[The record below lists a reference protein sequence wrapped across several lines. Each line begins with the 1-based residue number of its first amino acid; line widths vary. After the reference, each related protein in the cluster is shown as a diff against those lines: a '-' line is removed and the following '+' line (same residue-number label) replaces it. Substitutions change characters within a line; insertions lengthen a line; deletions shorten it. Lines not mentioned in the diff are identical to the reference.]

1 MRRAAKV
8 DSNQREIIKALKD
21 IGASVQLL
29 HQVGGGCPDVMV
41 GYRGVTTLLEVK
53 NPAGLNK
60 VSESQKSWQNEWCG
74 GPVWVVRSAG
84 EAIDAVT

>member
-1 MRRAAKV
+1 MKRAAKV
-8 DSNQREIIKALKD
+8 DANQREIIAALRK
-21 IGASVQLL
+21 IGCSVQLL

-41 GYRGVTTLLEVK
+41 GFRGVTTLLEIK

-60 VSESQKSWQNEWCG
+60 VSESQITWQNEWRG

-84 EAIDAVT
+84 EAIDTVT